1 MTLFGASV
9 ESSRGRILRATSVL
23 GGASIINIVL
33 SIVRMKLAAVTLGPV
48 GVGLIGLFQ
57 NFIAVAAG
65 LFSLGVG
72 NSAPKQIAAAREKG
86 GDRGEANA
94 RRAVRIA
101 SFALALVAAAAI
113 ILLREPIARI
123 VFRNNALGAETVV
136 LALAVALTIVGGVQ
150 TGILAGLLRVVDVAR
165 VSLWSGVLVTLAVL
179 PILFLWRSNAAILFA
194 FAPPMFA
201 ALVGWFHLRRVP
213 PRPISDPSL
222 ANLASE
228 LRALVELGSAMT
240 VAGFLSTAGPLIIR
254 DLVSRHVGPVG
265 LGQFQASWAIAS
277 TYLALVLQTMA
288 TDYFPRLSGTRSDP
302 TEFSRLL
309 NEQTEVALLLAGPI
323 IIGLI
328 CAAPLAVDVLYG
340 SAFVPAAQLL
350 RWQML
355 GDIFKV
361 ASYPLAYALLATG
374 GSRVFMLFEVLA
386 TAIFVGSS
394 ALLLPRIG
402 LSGAGAGYSI
412 MYLIYLPLVLV
423 AGRTRM
429 RVSWDAAV
437 WRELLLLVIGAC
449 AVFIIAPSDAL
460 MSGLVG
466 AAVAL
471 VVAVRSFLRLR
482 SQDRLNSTMDVTD
495 P

>member
-1 MTLFGASV
+1 
-9 ESSRGRILRATSVL
+9 
-23 GGASIINIVL
+23 
-33 SIVRMKLAAVTLGPV
+33 
-48 GVGLIGLFQ
+48 
-57 NFIAVAAG
+57 
-65 LFSLGVG
+65 
-72 NSAPKQIAAAREKG
+72 
-86 GDRGEANA
+86 
-94 RRAVRIA
+94 
-101 SFALALVAAAAI
+101 
-113 ILLREPIARI
+113 
-123 VFRNNALGAETVV
+123 
-136 LALAVALTIVGGVQ
+136 
-150 TGILAGLLRVVDVAR
+150 
-165 VSLWSGVLVTLAVL
+165 
-179 PILFLWRSNAAILFA
+179 
-194 FAPPMFA
+194 
-201 ALVGWFHLRRVP
+201 
-213 PRPISDPSL
+213 
-222 ANLASE
+222 
-228 LRALVELGSAMT
+228 
-240 VAGFLSTAGPLIIR
+240 
-254 DLVSRHVGPVG
+254 
-265 LGQFQASWAIAS
+265 
-277 TYLALVLQTMA
+277 
-288 TDYFPRLSGTRSDP
+288 
-302 TEFSRLL
+302 
-309 NEQTEVALLLAGPI
+309 
-323 IIGLI
+323 
-328 CAAPLAVDVLYG
+328 
-340 SAFVPAAQLL
+340 
-350 RWQML
+350 ML